1 MYVRALGLVFATLRR
16 ESTMYI
22 KDREEDK
29 EKLSKDV
36 EILATMKKKV
46 LEKNSKPEWEYLEA
60 HERHMEVPEIVEFWE
75 QKTTK
80 ESGPQSLLE
89 LTPLRFRLNGD

>member
-1 MYVRALGLVFATLRR
+1 MYVRALGLVFSTLRR
-16 ESTMYI
+16 ESPMYI

-46 LEKNSKPEWEYLEA
+46 FEKNSKPE
-60 HERHMEVPEIVEFWE
+60 
-75 QKTTK
+75 
-80 ESGPQSLLE
+80 
-89 LTPLRFRLNGD
+89 